1 MAEQLDLRDPRVA
14 LANERTLLSWI
25 RLALALVGAGTTI
38 GTVADIQPVWLH
50 VVVAVVPVVL
60 GLVAALLGYAR
71 WQRVDDAVRS
81 GVTLPPDPIQELPT
95 YDLALEAGRVAVFG
109 TASDLTAAD
118 LRPVYGAR

>member
-1 MAEQLDLRDPRVA
+1 MAEQLEPHDPRVA

-50 VVVAVVPVVL
+50 VMVAVVPVML

-71 WQRVDDAVRS
+71 WQRVDESVRS
-81 GVTLPPDPIQELPT
+81 GVALPPDRELR
-95 YDLALEAGRVAVFG
+95 LVAVTVAVIAVIAGVAAVVGIFG
-109 TASDLTAAD
+109 
-118 LRPVYGAR
+118 R